1 MDQSLLKSCL
11 NNSFYNENKAKLR
24 ASLFDETMK
33 DVFETIVSMHDKF
46 EKDITPLELFTY
58 WKSKNPTST
67 GAWSAEIEDLVNS
80 ISNADDIDSAIAT
93 EVIETLWRQHI
104 GLDIAQLGISMSEGD
119 TSAMDK
125 LNTLLDR
132 VADGY
137 LPDNFNDYIVTDDI
151 YELLATVS
159 DDNRFKFNI
168 ETLSRNVY
176 GIGRGEFGVIAAY
189 SNVGKTAF
197 AISLCAAPD
206 GFCQQGAKVG
216 YIANEEVGKR
226 TKLRAMQAFTGMT
239 KEEMDFEPQAAA
251 ARYAAIRDRLIFADS
266 QGWDIQQLDAFL
278 SQQKFDVV
286 IVDMADKIAL
296 TQTFN
301 SGHERLRE
309 LYYRLRELAKKH
321 NVALIGLSQAS
332 AEAEGKTR
340 LTPTMLEGSKVGKV
354 AETDILLGLG
364 KMNDKENPDDP
375 SRWITVMKNKISG
388 WHGTVM
394 CQLDHKT
401 SRYEV

>member
-11 NNSFYNENKAKLR
+11 NHSFYNENKAKLR

-33 DVFETIVSMHDKF
+33 DVFETIISMHDKF
-46 EKDITPLELFTY
+46 EKDITALELFAY
-58 WKSKNPTST
+58 WKSKNPTAT
-67 GAWSAEIEDLVNS
+67 GSWAAEVEDLINS
-80 ISNADDIDSAIAT
+80 ISAADDINNDVAT
-93 EVIETLWRQHI
+93 DVIETLWRQHV
-104 GLDIAQLGISMSEGD
+104 GLDVAQLGIAMSEGD
-119 TSAMDK
+119 LSAMDK

-132 VADGY
+132 VSDGY
-137 LPDNFNDYIVTDDI
+137 LPDNFSDYIVTDDI

-197 AISLCAAPD
+197 AISLCAAPN
-206 GFCQQGAKVG
+206 GFCSQGAKVG

-226 TKLRAMQAFTGMT
+226 TKLRAMTAFTGMT
-239 KEEMDFEPQAAA
+239 KEEMDFEPQSAS
-251 ARYAAIRDRLIFADS
+251 ARYAAIVDKLIFVDS

-278 SQQKFDVV
+278 AQQSFDVV
-286 IVDMADKIAL
+286 IVDMADKISL
-296 TQTFN
+296 TQQFN

-321 NVALIGLSQAS
+321 NIALIGLSQAS

-354 AETDILLGLG
+354 AETDILIGLG